1 MPLAAEETLNK
12 IPLVGTSGRAE
23 KFQLGKL
30 AEHRGKKIDVVIK
43 ESVAGY
49 MERSTF
55 NSVTEIITFLESVKV
70 KLPSRE
76 EVESSSSKIPRLP
89 IAGDTLGLLE
99 AMMKRR
105 HHIVHR
111 ADKATAGGGLQQI
124 TEGEVVGWLAATMIF
139 TLSIATE
146 NFMQRQSQGQFLKEL
161 EEVSMVWEKR
171 QARMSEASSSK
182 PKEST

>member
-1 MPLAAEETLNK
+1 
-12 IPLVGTSGRAE
+12 
-23 KFQLGKL
+23 
-30 AEHRGKKIDVVIK
+30 
-43 ESVAGY
+43 
-49 MERSTF
+49 
-55 NSVTEIITFLESVKV
+55 
-70 KLPSRE
+70 
-76 EVESSSSKIPRLP
+76 
-89 IAGDTLGLLE
+89 
-99 AMMKRR
+99 MKRR

-146 NFMQRQSQGQFLKEL
+146 NFMQRHSQGQFLKEL

-171 QARMSEASSSK
+171 QARRSEASSSK

>member
-1 MPLAAEETLNK
+1 
-12 IPLVGTSGRAE
+12 
-23 KFQLGKL
+23 
-30 AEHRGKKIDVVIK
+30 
-43 ESVAGY
+43 

-55 NSVTEIITFLESVKV
+55 NSVTEIMTFLESVNV

-76 EVESSSSKIPRLP
+76 EVESSSSKIPLP

-124 TEGEVVGWLAATMIF
+124 TEGGVVGWLAATVIF

-146 NFMQRQSQGQFLKEL
+146 NFLQGHGQGQFVKEL
-161 EEVSMVWEKR
+161 AE
-171 QARMSEASSSK
+171 
-182 PKEST
+182 